1 MDKTEQRKGIFCGIM
16 KLLPL
21 TFLSPANYTSWSD
34 LIEAIDQIHK
44 TTEQP
49 SAADYQATEMLLFLK
64 SQVSSKSIDSKQ
76 SLKQRQPYTQPVGT
90 RI

>member
-34 LIEAIDQIHK
+34 LIEAIDK

-49 SAADYQATEMLLFLK
+49 SAADYQATEMLLFPK
-64 SQVSSKSIDSKQ
+64 SQVSPRSIDSKQ
-76 SLKQRQPYTQPVGT
+76 SSKQRDPYTQPVSC
-90 RI
+90 